1 MTAPPIYLLD
11 GVNKSQPPKSSS
23 LYGVS
28 EDYHRIFDCVCL
40 PHTSRN
46 WCSGPDA
53 RGGWYLGRPPL
64 PSLNSLICIQIKHPG
79 EAEPGVGVRV
89 MTVLGSLESHKPV
102 TEMLDTRNVPDTPIL
117 SRSQSPD
124 SHCECVAWH
133 GQGSTYL
140 KWLCLGFSLE
150 QGLALV
156 TGGIPG
162 CEMNMTSL
170 FPPHSWPLIGHT
182 ELPEPSYL
190 LTM

>member
-53 RGGWYLGRPPL
+53 RGGWYQGRPPL

-79 EAEPGVGVRV
+79 EGRAGCRGNDSPRVTGVTQTSDRDAGYQECPRHSDPLPI
-89 MTVLGSLESHKPV
+89 TKPRQPLWV
-102 TEMLDTRNVPDTPIL
+102 
-117 SRSQSPD
+117 
-124 SHCECVAWH
+124 C
-133 GQGSTYL
+133 
-140 KWLCLGFSLE
+140 
-150 QGLALV
+150 GLAWTGLYLFKV
-156 TGGIPG
+156 TLSG
-162 CEMNMTSL
+162 L
-170 FPPHSWPLIGHT
+170 
-182 ELPEPSYL
+182 
-190 LTM
+190 

>member
-1 MTAPPIYLLD
+1 MKIITGYLTVFVCATLAGTGAQVQMPGAADIRETAIAQ
-11 GVNKSQPPKSSS
+11 SQQSHLHPDK
-23 LYGVS
+23 
-28 EDYHRIFDCVCL
+28 
-40 PHTSRN
+40 TSR
-46 WCSGPDA
+46 WG
-53 RGGWYLGRPPL
+53 
-64 PSLNSLICIQIKHPG
+64 
-79 EAEPGVGVRV
+79 AEPGVGVRV